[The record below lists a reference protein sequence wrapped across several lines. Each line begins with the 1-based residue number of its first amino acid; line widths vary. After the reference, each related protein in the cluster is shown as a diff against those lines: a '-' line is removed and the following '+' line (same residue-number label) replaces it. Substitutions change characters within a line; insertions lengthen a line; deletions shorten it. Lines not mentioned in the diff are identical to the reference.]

1 MPRQVGSAV
10 TSPTPLQRHLAV
22 EHHDQPN
29 ALDAFILARRAFQ
42 AGQRVDMNGLAG
54 QLGINRVTLYRWVGS
69 RDQLLTE
76 VLWSLTQRTIERA
89 MQGSAACADGATSK
103 LATVLTYYNA
113 AVMTHTGM
121 SRFIAEEGDFA
132 LRLLTVQSGFQH
144 RLVTFIA
151 DLIDTEA
158 AAGRL
163 ATVFPSEDLAFVLVR
178 VIESYVYRKV
188 ITGEESDPGQ
198 AGRILAALLPARQV

>member
-1 MPRQVGSAV
+1 MPREAGSDV
-10 TSPTPLQRHLAV
+10 TSPTPLQRHLAG
-22 EHHDQPN
+22 ERNDHPN
-29 ALDAFILARRAFQ
+29 PLDAFTLARKAFQ

-89 MQGSAACADGATSK
+89 MQGTTASADGATSK
-103 LATVLTYYNA
+103 LATVLTYYNG

-121 SRFIAEEGDFA
+121 SRFLAEEGDFA
-132 LRLLTVQSGFQH
+132 LRLLTVQSGFQL

-163 ATVFPSEDLAFVLVR
+163 ATAFPSEDLAFVLVR

-198 AGRILAALLPARQV
+198 AGRILAALLPARPV

>member
-1 MPRQVGSAV
+1 MPREAGSDV
-10 TSPTPLQRHLAV
+10 TSPTPLQRHLAG
-22 EHHDQPN
+22 ERNDHPN
-29 ALDAFILARRAFQ
+29 PLDAFTLARKAFQ

-89 MQGSAACADGATSK
+89 MQGTTASADGATSK
-103 LATVLTYYNA
+103 LATVLTYYNG

-121 SRFIAEEGDFA
+121 SRFLAEEGDFA
-132 LRLLTVQSGFQH
+132 LRLLTVQSGFQL

-198 AGRILAALLPARQV
+198 AGRILAALLPARPV